1 MAAVSPQ
8 QVLNEFGHSGEDV
21 LRTLCEQMRI
31 SAGTGFLTEYVL
43 IFAEEHMNI
52 LVRDNWTKEGIRK
65 YCYENTRS
73 KRSQLK
79 QLNILPGNVTL
90 EDEIET
96 LPLVPQASDFMVIAA
111 GGPVGGFSAFIPGW
125 GSVEWSRSITRTIEQ
140 V

>member
-1 MAAVSPQ
+1 MEILAQNFLKFSGSRSDQSTVTVMAAVSPQ

-90 EDEIET
+90 
-96 LPLVPQASDFMVIAA
+96 
-111 GGPVGGFSAFIPGW
+111 
-125 GSVEWSRSITRTIEQ
+125 
-140 V
+140 